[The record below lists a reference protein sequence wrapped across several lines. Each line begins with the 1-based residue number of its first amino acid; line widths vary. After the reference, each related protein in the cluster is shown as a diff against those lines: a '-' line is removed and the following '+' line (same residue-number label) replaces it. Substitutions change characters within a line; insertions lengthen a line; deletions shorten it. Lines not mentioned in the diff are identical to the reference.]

1 VIATA
6 PSVTITSPAAGLVE
20 FSGPFRSYGEMV
32 IINPGKD
39 YLILLAGLGRVSV
52 SPGQAVKA
60 GEPVASMGEKP
71 VAMALSK
78 DLTLATTPMLYVEF
92 RKNGEPVD
100 PTPWWA
106 GPAPDAK
113 PKPAT
118 ANQEAM
124 R

>member
-1 VIATA
+1 
-6 PSVTITSPAAGLVE
+6 
-20 FSGPFRSYGEMV
+20 MV